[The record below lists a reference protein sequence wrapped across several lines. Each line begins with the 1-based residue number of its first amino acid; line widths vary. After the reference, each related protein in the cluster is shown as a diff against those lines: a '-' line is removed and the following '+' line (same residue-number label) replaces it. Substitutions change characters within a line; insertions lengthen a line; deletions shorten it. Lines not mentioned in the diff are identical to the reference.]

1 MRNSIITVIGTPK
14 SGISI
19 LCQCLRMLGMTSLDD
34 HAQTDASTIH
44 GLLFQDLDH
53 SPTMSGPLPHG
64 WMRTPGAE
72 RARQRINPLIAAC
85 RNETGSLFL
94 ADPFLC
100 RFMSLWTE
108 AFQEAGLAHRFV
120 LMVRHPWEAAP
131 SLARV
136 ENIDLAKAHL
146 LWLAHVRDA
155 LRSCKDQGHI
165 LVTFDQLLA
174 DPVSALARTGTELDL
189 TWPNDPWS
197 FSSSLLDFVQPGLK
211 RHHASNLPDKN
222 KQKFQAY
229 ERLYQEIRRGQW
241 TGMVEGNAGKLRQ
254 LQNPNAILPAAKGI
268 MPVQPPTDA
277 EPDLIDSL
285 LDVVGQYEKQAASR
299 QTEQERIA
307 VEAGPPIFAQVVF
320 PSDLEGGEVVETI
333 PLLTEEWQHIAVPV
347 PESTLLKDKPIIF
360 KPLNT
365 NGTVHISA
373 INLANRATGK
383 TAWAANSVQD
393 FDQIDIKG
401 GAIRLPDRN
410 KLVLAIFGQKPE
422 IWLSASKDIPDCP
435 LVLEVWIKASRDQD
449 RFVRY
454 LGKSQHKKV
463 LKAPAINRHF
473 MQKLKSITNTGG
485 FHRQF
490 KDRSDV
496 FLKKSTE
503 DSHSLVNGNTFWGA
517 GIHLLPK
524 NEVVS
529 SKIYAFGFFEL
540 ELCSFFI
547 DYLFQGAVVID
558 IGAHIGFFSML
569 TAELVGE
576 NGKVYSFEP
585 TPSTGEVLQKNVRP
599 YPQVT
604 VISKLVWSSETQ
616 LDFHDYGTE
625 FSAYNTAVSD
635 RLSPEEKKLA
645 IDNLIKVDTVTLDAF
660 CKEHNILP
668 DLVKID
674 AESAEMQV
682 LKGMTGLLKNVR
694 PLVTIEVGDMEST
707 LQDGVPRS
715 RELLELVMYFDYLP
729 LESVGGRYQAHE
741 LKTGKYVYDNIIMVP
756 IEKLPIR
763 RPLGTVAVQSGRFS

>member
-1 MRNSIITVIGTPK
+1 MQNNQNIIFILGSPRSGLKLLSDCLHILGFIAKASNQITP
-14 SGISI
+14 
-19 LCQCLRMLGMTSLDD
+19 LF
-34 HAQTDASTIH
+34 
-44 GLLFQDLDH
+44 FQDMGLD
-53 SPTMSGPLPHG
+53 PIM
-64 WMRTPGAE
+64 A
-72 RARQRINPLIAAC
+72 
-85 RNETGSLFL
+85 GSLPDGWQHSEAATKAKKRIKTL
-94 ADPFLC
+94 LTTCNQEQCTYVIAEPGIC
-100 RFMSLWTE
+100 RIMPLWLDV
-108 AFQEAGLAHRFV
+108 FQEHDIAPSFIHII
-120 LMVRHPWEAAP
+120 RHPYEVAL
-131 SLARV
+131 SLH
-136 ENIDLAKAHL
+136 EHEGIDLPKGHL
-146 LWLAHVRDA
+146 IWLAHNRDA
-155 LRSCKDQGHI
+155 AKACQSHPTTLI
-165 LVTFDQLLA
+165 IFDQLLA
-174 DPVSALARTGTELDL
+174 DPVSTLVRMGTELDL

-197 FSSSLLDFVQPGLK
+197 VSSSLLDFVQPNLK
-211 RHHASNLPDKN
+211 RHHVSNLPDKD

-241 TGMVEGNAGKLRQ
+241 SGE
-254 LQNPNAILPAAKGI
+254 AKGI
-268 MPVQPPTDA
+268 MFAQSLTTDV
-277 EPDLIDSL
+277 PDLVESL
-285 LDVVGQYEKQAASR
+285 LDVIGQYEKQAASR
-299 QTEQERIA
+299 LAEQERIA
-307 VEAGPPIFAQVVF
+307 AEPGPALFAQVVF
-320 PSDLEGGEVVETI
+320 PSTHEGEEIVETI
-333 PLLTEEWQHIAVPV
+333 PLIADEWQHIVLPV
-347 PESTLLKDKPIIF
+347 SEPKLLKDKPIIF
-360 KPLNT
+360 KLLNT

-373 INLANRATGK
+373 ISLINRATGK

-435 LVLEVWIKASRDQD
+435 LVLDVWIKAFRDQD
-449 RFVRY
+449 RFVKY
-454 LGKSQHKKV
+454 YGKSQHKKV
-463 LKAPAINRHF
+463 LKAPAINSHL
-473 MQKLKSITNTGG
+473 MQKLKSMTNTGG

-490 KDRSDV
+490 KTRSDE
-496 FLKKSTE
+496 FLKKTTE
-503 DSHSLVNGNTFWGA
+503 DSHSLVNSSTFWGA
-517 GIHLLPK
+517 EIHLLPK

-576 NGKVYSFEP
+576 DSKVYSFEP
-585 TPSTGEVLQKNVRP
+585 TPSTREVLKKNVKP

-660 CKEHNILP
+660 CKEHNIRP

-674 AESAEMQV
+674 AESSEMQV
-682 LKGMTGLLKNVR
+682 LEGMAGLLENVR

-707 LQDGVPRS
+707 IQDGVPRS
-715 RELLELVMYFDYLP
+715 RELLEFVMGFDYLP
-729 LESVGGRYQAHE
+729 LNSVCGRYHFHE
-741 LKTGKYVYDNIIMVP
+741 LKDTYTYDNIIMVP
-756 IEKLPIR
+756 IELLPIR
-763 RPLGTVAVQSGRFS
+763 RPLGTLAVQQGRFF